1 MKFSWDEKHFPL
13 LNYFIVRNNPQT
25 AMINIR
31 KKRIAEKNSTFNSTF
46 RTLPLYKPSEVTT
59 KFKRN

>member
-31 KKRIAEKNSTFNSTF
+31 KKRIAEKIQLLTRLFVRYPYIN
-46 RTLPLYKPSEVTT
+46 LQK
-59 KFKRN
+59 

>member
-25 AMINIR
+25 TVINIR
-31 KKRIAEKNSTFNSTF
+31 KKRIAEKKFNF
-46 RTLPLYKPSEVTT
+46 
-59 KFKRN
+59 